1 MKQRL
6 LLLLLA
12 AFVGFGAQA
21 QVTSERPAAE
31 ERAVLV
37 FPNPSAGIVHV
48 TISGFEGVTNLRVL
62 NVIGNEVYRE
72 ALTSA
77 EARISRTIDLSSLA
91 TGLYYVKIESG
102 PNVEMRKIVI
112 R

>member
-1 MKQRL
+1 MKRNLLIL
-6 LLLLLA
+6 LLS
-12 AFVGFGAQA
+12 AFLGLGAQA
-21 QVTSERPAAE
+21 QIASERPAGE

-48 TISGFEGVTNLRVL
+48 TITGFEGVTNLRIL

-72 ALTSA
+72 SLTSA
-77 EARISRTIDLSSLA
+77 ETRISRTIDLSSLA

-102 PNVEMRKIVI
+102 PHVEMRKVVI